1 VKRLVALPILALAF
15 TGSAGAALVNGTSG
29 PDMLVGTA
37 RADTI
42 YGYAGADV
50 LRGRGGQD
58 ILRGGR
64 GNDKLYAH
72 YYRFDIVRCGRGH
85 NDFAYVDWGL
95 DDVRGCE
102 TGIA

>member
-72 YYRFDIVRCGRGH
+72 DY
-85 NDFAYVDWGL
+85 FAYVDWGL